1 MRQGGDNAES
11 SAFRSA
17 LAELRNNTVSDLT
30 QRLLLTRY
38 KQNLTT
44 NKVIKFNDTIRLYS
58 IRATVGK
65 YNSNRLQDLLRPVLA
80 IKLINSGAG
89 LEKATYDQCETVA
102 NLTVYI
108 GAKTILIQNIQV
120 KLGLV
125 NSTTGIIKDI
135 IQKEGANI
143 KKDLP

>member
-44 NKVIKFNDTIRLYS
+44 NKVIKFNNVIRLYS
-58 IRATVGK
+58 IRAAVGK
-65 YNSNRLQDLLRPVLA
+65 YNSNQLRDLLRPVLA
-80 IKLINSGAG
+80 IKLIDSGAS
-89 LEKATYDQCETVA
+89 LEKATYNQCKTIA
-102 NLTVYI
+102 NLTIYI
-108 GAKTILIQNIQV
+108 GAKTILIQNIWV

-125 NSTTGIIKDI
+125 NGTTGIIKDI
-135 IQKEGANI
+135 IQKEGADI
-143 KKDLP
+143 KKDPP